1 MNVFPDGET
10 APADQEMADLPEG
23 ITSQN
28 NGETEAPSEAPT
40 NENGETYP
48 VYDEEFIEEGVQY
61 PELMPG
67 GSVCRVCSPRR
78 ADSSAVPGKHRGAVP
93 GSCGRKLCQREWRRS
108 RKAFRGESGYEYI
121 KCVFGNILYQSGQRS
136 TQERHSMEQRRTRHR
151 ERIALLCGLLC
162 LGMAGPDNGKGYFF
176 PL

>member
-1 MNVFPDGET
+1 MVIDTPHLEGKEQAHSTFASEIFSKIMAEVLPYMNVFPDGET

-67 GSVCRVCSPRR
+67 DPSAESAPPEGQTAAPSQGSTEAPSQAP
-78 ADSSAVPGKHRGAVP
+78 AAESSASGNGGGAEKP
-93 GSCGRKLCQREWRRS
+93 SEA
-108 RKAFRGESGYEYI
+108 KADT
-121 KCVFGNILYQSGQRS
+121 N
-136 TQERHSMEQRRTRHR
+136 T
-151 ERIALLCGLLC
+151 
-162 LGMAGPDNGKGYFF
+162 
-176 PL
+176 

>member
-1 MNVFPDGET
+1 MVIDTPHLEGKEQAHSTFASEIFSKIMAEVLPYMNVFPDGET

-67 GSVCRVCSPRR
+67 DPSAESALPEGQTAAPSQGSTEGAAPSQGSTEAPSQ
-78 ADSSAVPGKHRGAVP
+78 APAAESSASGNGGGAEKP
-93 GSCGRKLCQREWRRS
+93 SEA
-108 RKAFRGESGYEYI
+108 KADT
-121 KCVFGNILYQSGQRS
+121 N
-136 TQERHSMEQRRTRHR
+136 T
-151 ERIALLCGLLC
+151 
-162 LGMAGPDNGKGYFF
+162 
-176 PL
+176 

>member
-67 GSVCRVCSPRR
+67 DPSAESAPPEGQTAAPSQGSTEAPSQAP
-78 ADSSAVPGKHRGAVP
+78 AAESSASGNGGGAEKPSEAKADTNTYNVF
-93 GSCGRKLCQREWRRS
+93 SAIYCINRDSVLRRRDTVWSREGHGTE
-108 RKAFRGESGYEYI
+108 KE
-121 KCVFGNILYQSGQRS
+121 
-136 TQERHSMEQRRTRHR
+136 
-151 ERIALLCGLLC
+151 
-162 LGMAGPDNGKGYFF
+162 
-176 PL
+176 

>member
-1 MNVFPDGET
+1 MVIDTPHLEGKEQAHSTFASEIFSKIMAEVLPYMNVFPDGET

-67 GSVCRVCSPRR
+67 DPSAEYAPPEGQTAAPSQGSTEAPSQAP
-78 ADSSAVPGKHRGAVP
+78 AAESSASGNGGGAEKP
-93 GSCGRKLCQREWRRS
+93 SEA
-108 RKAFRGESGYEYI
+108 KADT
-121 KCVFGNILYQSGQRS
+121 N
-136 TQERHSMEQRRTRHR
+136 T
-151 ERIALLCGLLC
+151 
-162 LGMAGPDNGKGYFF
+162 
-176 PL
+176 